1 MAAVQT
7 TYTLIRNMQL
17 VHESCLLS
25 ESGSTREGIGDVWA
39 STAPAGWSAVPAPDF
54 DVEYHGERNPCR

>member
-39 STAPAGWSAVPAPDF
+39 STAPRRLVSGSGARF
-54 DVEYHGERNPCR
+54 RC